1 MRTLLRRPFIRPG
14 TLLWLG
20 ALSCLYLDSFILP
33 STPIYQGDTAPIYML
48 EARKMLEGQMIY
60 RDFFQFT
67 LPGTQVF
74 YFLLFKLFGVRAWI
88 PSAVWVLLGTS
99 LAWLSFRIS
108 RHVLKGWHAY
118 LPSLLFLAF
127 GFVTEPDPTH
137 HWFST
142 IACLGALALLMAERT
157 PPRLAAAGALCGLAA
172 LFTQSRGAVGVMAI
186 AVYLCWE
193 CRARKLGW
201 KWLLEAEG
209 YLWAGLLAMTLP
221 PIAYL
226 IAKVGL
232 VRFISCTVVFMMK
245 YWSKWYWGTFAVYM
259 GSPPSVPVW
268 LMPVA
273 LSVWLFLH
281 ALIPWVYLWFLA
293 RYYRQAWQHPDHPW
307 DRLLLVNTMGIFLFL
322 GVASAPV
329 WFRLIAVAPPA
340 MIMLVW
346 LLDSSTAHS
355 GRPAAS
361 LAAFALAVLLGQSLI
376 VQTGWKGYLEAPA
389 GRAVLLH
396 PERFTKYRWI
406 LDHTRPGDYFFQS
419 DDCDQYFLLGLR
431 NPAQVSFVVGG
442 DYTRPEQVQDVI
454 ATLERFQV
462 RWVMWSAWLDVP
474 RRPGG
479 NAKALAP
486 LRAYLAAHYRPVRT
500 FADDEE
506 EALERQR
513 QWPVRTDEQEN
524 RASGMR

>member
-1 MRTLLRRPFIRPG
+1 
-14 TLLWLG
+14 
-20 ALSCLYLDSFILP
+20 
-33 STPIYQGDTAPIYML
+33 
-48 EARKMLEGQMIY
+48 
-60 RDFFQFT
+60 
-67 LPGTQVF
+67 
-74 YFLLFKLFGVRAWI
+74 
-88 PSAVWVLLGTS
+88 
-99 LAWLSFRIS
+99 
-108 RHVLKGWHAY
+108 
-118 LPSLLFLAF
+118 
-127 GFVTEPDPTH
+127 
-137 HWFST
+137 
-142 IACLGALALLMAERT
+142 
-157 PPRLAAAGALCGLAA
+157 
-172 LFTQSRGAVGVMAI
+172 
-186 AVYLCWE
+186 
-193 CRARKLGW
+193 
-201 KWLLEAEG
+201 
-209 YLWAGLLAMTLP
+209 
-221 PIAYL
+221 
-226 IAKVGL
+226 
-232 VRFISCTVVFMMK
+232 
-245 YWSKWYWGTFAVYM
+245 
-259 GSPPSVPVW
+259 
-268 LMPVA
+268 
-273 LSVWLFLH
+273 
-281 ALIPWVYLWFLA
+281 
-293 RYYRQAWQHPDHPW
+293 
-307 DRLLLVNTMGIFLFL
+307 MGIFLFL